1 MVNPTKALPCH
12 KKKQNMLKKIL
23 VIIILLVAA
32 FYGYA
37 LLSNDADPIQ
47 YKFGQVD
54 RGKLM
59 RTISANGTLTPLELV
74 EVGTQISGT
83 VTQIY
88 ADFND
93 QVKTGQILAEL
104 DPALLN
110 AQLQQSAAN
119 LKSAQTSLSLAINKL
134 SRSRQLIKKGFIS
147 SEALDEAEQQLR
159 AARAQVEVNQAQ
171 VMRDRA
177 NLNYSV
183 IRSPI
188 SGVVVARDVNVGQT
202 VAANFQTPTLF
213 QIARDLRQMQ
223 INISVAEADIGQI
236 HIEQHINFSVDA
248 FPEHKFSAV
257 VKQIRLNPT
266 IQENVVTY
274 NVVATV
280 FNEDGS
286 LLPGMTANVR
296 FIVAE
301 KPEVLRIPNAA
312 LRYKPAQD
320 EVSGSINLQPGYRL
334 VYRLDNNLPV
344 PMQIRTGITDGKLTE
359 VLSGE
364 LAENDLLVIEA
375 ISAKQKNDK
384 PASNIRFRMF

>member
-1 MVNPTKALPCH
+1 
-12 KKKQNMLKKIL
+12 MLKKII
-23 VIIILLVAA
+23 VIIVLLVAV

-37 LLSNDADPIQ
+37 FFSNDTDPVQ
-47 YKFGQVD
+47 YKSGQVD
-54 RGKLM
+54 RGKLV

-83 VTQIY
+83 VTRIY

-119 LKSAQTSLSLAINKL
+119 LKSAQTNLSLAINKL
-134 SRSRQLIKKGFIS
+134 SRSRQLVKKGFIS
-147 SEALDEAEQQLR
+147 GEALDEAEQQLR

-236 HIEQHINFSVDA
+236 HIEQPIAFSVDA

-320 EVSGSINLQPGYRL
+320 KMGGSISLQPGYRL
-334 VYRLDNNLPV
+334 VYRLDNNLPA
-344 PMQIRTGITDGKLTE
+344 PIQIRTGITDGKLTE

-375 ISAKQKNDK
+375 ISVRQKNDK